1 MNQKGKKAVASLEVR
16 VGDHAKLAPSQK
28 GFQEGDMHDSGV
40 ACSQKTQV
48 VLQSSPRFVVLG
60 SESPCFV
67 YIIHHHTSSYISM
80 NSMEPDPGL
89 WPEFEFSKFFQR
101 VAGAC
106 GTWQTVHKSPDPF

>member
-1 MNQKGKKAVASLEVR
+1 MTQESLALRKLKLSCRAPQDSLSSGQNLR
-16 VGDHAKLAPSQK
+16 VLY
-28 GFQEGDMHDSGV
+28 
-40 ACSQKTQV
+40 T
-48 VLQSSPRFVVLG
+48 
-60 SESPCFV
+60 
-67 YIIHHHTSSYISM
+67 SYISM